1 MGTDMVDT
9 DAIDATADA
18 NLADTDMMDAD
29 AMDANVTD
37 AMTDAMTDTHAT
49 DANLTD
55 VDMMD
60 ADTMEDANTMD
71 DDFTDTNT
79 MDPDATASA
88 IIVDQFPFG
97 RPGTPIIGPHQTSA
111 SDRTSSMVTGDSPWS
126 PFCSQIDWEVA
137 HWAKTCG
144 ATASAVTDLLA
155 IPGVGT
161 PLLLLFVVALM
172 HRSRSLAGLGFHTGP
187 RIN

>member
-60 ADTMEDANTMD
+60 ADAMEDANTMD

-97 RPGTPIIGPHQTSA
+97 HPGAPIVGPHQASA
-111 SDRTSSMVTGDSPWS
+111 PNRSSSTDSEWS
-126 PFCSQIDWEVA
+126 PFRSRIDWEVA
-137 HWAKTCG
+137 WWAKTCG
-144 ATASAVTDLLA
+144 ITLSAVRELLA
-155 IPGVGT
+155 IPGVSPSLIRLDAGLIYR
-161 PLLLLFVVALM
+161 PRLLM
-172 HRSRSLAGLGFHTGP
+172 HSDFHTELQ
-187 RIN
+187 NN